1 MNVSGLDIGILVNGG
16 EAGPELRRIR
26 VAFERTGDDIAD
38 FSKGLFPKL
47 PAIFEAEEERQF
59 DSRGGGP
66 SGAWEPLKEPY
77 AKWKEEHY
85 PGKGILEL
93 SGDLRAGLTQSSSPF
108 AVRSYSSDEF
118 VFGTNG
124 VAYASS
130 HQLGYAAHNLPARP
144 PFDMS
149 PDFERDIYDATLESV
164 REAVRNSGLAEF
176 VEGP

>member
-1 MNVSGLDIGILVNGG
+1 MSVSKFSIGILVNGRDG
-16 EAGPELRRIR
+16 QPEMRRIS
-26 VAFERTGDDIAD
+26 VAFERAGDDIAD

-66 SGAWEPLKEPY
+66 SGSWEPLKEPY

-93 SGDLRAGLTQSSSPF
+93 SGNLRAGLTQSSSPF
-108 AVRSYSSDEF
+108 AQRSYSTEEF
-118 VFGTNG
+118 AFGTVG
-124 VAYASS
+124 LPYASV
-130 HQLGYAAHNLPARP
+130 HQLGYTAHNLPARP
-144 PFDMS
+144 VFDMS
-149 PDFERDIYDATLESV
+149 TDFERDVRDATLESV